1 MVSQRNRIINL
12 VNYLETLGIVVNMGK
27 NKARGNKGFFKVV
40 NNNYRI
46 DIANNLTEDA
56 ILRVLVHEFAHYVH
70 YKNDKSLKSLDFI
83 LPNLNDDLHEELISL
98 TVESIPKESI
108 KPLFDIKERLEDELR
123 TTQSSFFNNI
133 KQRQLRSINSKIQRL
148 NRYYNSYTE
157 LFARSMEI
165 YVLENDKFS
174 KKAPL
179 LKKLY
184 DSEFSK
190 KQNLELSNFI
200 KIFINTI

>member
-12 VNYLETLGIVVNMGK
+12 VNYLETLGIIVNIGK

-108 KPLFDIKERLEDELR
+108 KPLFDIKERLEDELK

-184 DSEFSK
+184 DSELSK

>member
-12 VNYLETLGIVVNMGK
+12 VNYLETLGIIVNIGK

-108 KPLFDIKERLEDELR
+108 KPLFDIKERLENELR